1 MHFSLDRDGEM
12 MYIMG
17 KVREGVA
24 VLGAPIA

>member
-1 MHFSLDRDGEM
+1 MYFFLDRVDEM